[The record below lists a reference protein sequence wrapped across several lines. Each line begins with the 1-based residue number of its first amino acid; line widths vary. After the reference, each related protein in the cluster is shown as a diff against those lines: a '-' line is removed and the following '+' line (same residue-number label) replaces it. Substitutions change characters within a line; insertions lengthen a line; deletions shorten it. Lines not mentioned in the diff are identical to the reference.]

1 MFHAIKAF
9 LSRKVHRIRN
19 IGADRAN
26 AIAAAHGWQA
36 WEIKPGTWRYR
47 DPRFDQRQQARLDTS
62 NLDRPASSRA
72 NSDGGS

>member
-1 MFHAIKAF
+1 MFHAINAF
-9 LSRKVHRIRN
+9 LSRKVYRIRN

-47 DPRFDQRQQARLDTS
+47 DPRFDQRQQARLGTS
-62 NLDRPASSRA
+62 TPDRPAASRA
-72 NSDGGS
+72 IRNGGS